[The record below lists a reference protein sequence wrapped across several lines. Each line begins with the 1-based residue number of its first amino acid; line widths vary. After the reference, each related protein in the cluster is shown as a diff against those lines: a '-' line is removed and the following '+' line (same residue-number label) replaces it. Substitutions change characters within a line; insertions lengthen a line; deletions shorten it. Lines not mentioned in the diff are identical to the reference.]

1 MTHSLGPSPLLGRSS
16 DDDDDDDVKLPAFR
30 RYESQGVIR
39 QISYYLSGEIVD
51 PIQYTDLLYTL
62 RTASATDLIFL
73 HLNTPGGNF
82 DTGLQIIN
90 NIAASDAHVITILE
104 ARAFSMGALIFLAGD
119 ELIVHDTCQ
128 LMFHNYS
135 SASVGKGNEQ
145 AAQVMASRKWFDK
158 VMRNVCRPFL
168 TDQELERISKG
179 EDIWLDT
186 DDIRRRLLH
195 LQKGEP
201 AVRSRSS
208 KSKAASAATDNGTA
222 AKPSRKPRS
231 SKPD

>member
-1 MTHSLGPSPLLGRSS
+1 MTQPRQPRLAITDPE
-16 DDDDDDDVKLPAFR
+16 DDDDTARQPAFR

-39 QISYYLSGEIVD
+39 QISFYLSGEIGD
-51 PIQYTDLLYTL
+51 PIKYTDLLYTL
-62 RTASATDLIFL
+62 RTASETDLVFL

-90 NIAASDAHVITILE
+90 NIAASPAHVITILE
-104 ARAFSMGALIFLAGD
+104 ARAYSMGALIFLAGD

-135 SASVGKGNEQ
+135 SALIGKGNEQ

-168 TDQELERISKG
+168 SDHELERISKG

-186 DDIRRRLLH
+186 DDIRRRLSH
-195 LQKGEP
+195 IQKGQP
-201 AVRSRSS
+201 AVAE
-208 KSKAASAATDNGTA
+208 KKKTDKPA
-222 AKPSRKPRS
+222 KEAKPRVSKTKPAGEA
-231 SKPD
+231 